1 MSESERV
8 VQAMLESAN
17 RHDAAAIHAYLA
29 EAMHAIN
36 PTIGVSTASR
46 MHSVQTALLA
56 GFPDLRYRIIR
67 TLFSGST
74 AVIEC
79 IASGTHSG
87 SFAGIAATNKKI
99 DVPATFC
106 LEIVDG
112 KLTDCRS
119 YFDTLTLLE
128 QIGSIPFTTTADV
141 TRVV

>member
-17 RHDAAAIHAYLA
+17 RHDAEAIHAYLA

-36 PTIGVSTASR
+36 RTAGVSTASR
-46 MHSVQTALLA
+46 MHAVQSALLA
-56 GFPDLRYRIIR
+56 GFPDLQYRITR
-67 TLFSGST
+67 TLFSGNT

-79 IASGTHSG
+79 TVSGTHKG
-87 SFAGIAATNKKI
+87 SFAGIAATNKTI
-99 DVPATFC
+99 DVPAAFC
-106 LEIVDG
+106 LEILDG

-119 YFDTLTLLE
+119 YFDTVTLLE